1 MLPQDPVIHISLF
14 EDLTGKFGYLLIML
28 TLLTTVLYPPPGVP
42 DLWQTC
48 YPPLQ
53 FQCTGGVVEW
63 RSGGVMKWSSA
74 CYLYLIKP
82 ISTNVKL
89 DCCFSFAKPTSGVV
103 WLQIKVEHK
112 NS

>member
-1 MLPQDPVIHISLF
+1 MLPQDRIIQSSLF

-63 RSGGVMKWSSA
+63 RRGEVVKWSSA

-82 ISTNVKL
+82 IFTNVKL
-89 DCCFSFAKPTSGVV
+89 DCCCSFAKPTSGVV
-103 WLQIKVEHK
+103 WLRIKV
-112 NS
+112 